1 MINKLLQKIPGGERF
16 WEVMRFLVV
25 GGGCFVLEYV
35 LLYTLTEYGHIP
47 YLTSS
52 AVAFTVSLLVNY
64 FLCVTF
70 VFHARNQSRK
80 GMILFAATS
89 FAGLGINQVTMWFF
103 VEIAG
108 LWYMFA
114 KVIASA
120 VVMIWNYFTKRYILK
135 K

>member
-25 GGGCFVLEYV
+25 GGCCFVLEYV

-80 GMILFAATS
+80 EMILFAATS
-89 FAGLGINQVTMWFF
+89 FAGLGINQVTM
-103 VEIAG
+103 
-108 LWYMFA
+108 
-114 KVIASA
+114 
-120 VVMIWNYFTKRYILK
+120 
-135 K
+135 

>member
-1 MINKLLQKIPGGERF
+1 MINKLLQKIPGGEQF

-25 GGGCFVLEYV
+25 GGGC
-35 LLYTLTEYGHIP
+35 

-52 AVAFTVSLLVNY
+52 AIAFTVSLLVNY

-80 GMILFAATS
+80 EMILFAATS
-89 FAGLGINQVTMWFF
+89 FAGLGINQITMWFF